1 MRHRRRGSLLRGLG
15 DLSTD
20 RAFDAL
26 LPVELRHLSRV
37 HWTPID
43 VAIRVATLLAPKR
56 DTRILDIGAG
66 VGKLC
71 LVGAMSSTATWV
83 GIERHEACAIA
94 AERLAR
100 DLGITTQTRFFH
112 GDVFGMDWDEFDALY
127 LYNPFELK
135 LFSETV
141 GPDDPLEYLAQIG
154 AAEDRLARMRVGT
167 RVVTLNGFGGVM
179 PASYQLLSCERVVQ
193 LGVDL
198 VVWIQRAA
206 RGAISI
212 TLN

>member
-1 MRHRRRGSLLRGLG
+1 MRRPRRALVRGLG

-43 VAIRVATLLAPKR
+43 VAIRVATLLAPKPGS
-56 DTRILDIGAG
+56 RILDVGAG

-83 GIERHEACAIA
+83 GVERHEACAFA

-100 DLGITTQTRFFH
+100 DLGIAAQTRFFH
-112 GDVFGMDWDEFDALY
+112 GDAFGMDWGGFDALY

-135 LFSETV
+135 LFSESV
-141 GPDDPLEYLAQIG
+141 GPDDPLAYMAQLG
-154 AAEDRLARMRVGT
+154 AAEDRLARLRVGT

-179 PASYQLLSCERVVQ
+179 PASYQLLTCERVAQ

-198 VVWIQRAA
+198 VVWIQRRA
-206 RGAISI
+206 GSI
-212 TLN
+212 VVN